1 MVAKIKSGRS
11 LIGALNYNEVKV
23 LNGKAEL
30 ISANGYFK
38 DMEDLNFNDKLLRL
52 TDLAQRNDRTKV
64 NAVHISL
71 NFAIKENLEA
81 PLLNQIVDDYMQLIG
96 FSAQPYLTYQHSDA
110 GHPHVHIVTTNI
122 QPSGE
127 RISLNL
133 LGKTKSSEARKA
145 IETKYGLVKAG
156 GETGQ
161 EQKQNGNL
169 SKVIYGK
176 TESKRAI
183 TNVVNEVVRSYKFT
197 SVSELN
203 AVLNQFN
210 IAADRGAKHSRMY
223 EKNGLV
229 YWITDDKGNKLGV
242 PIKASSIY
250 GKPTLNYLEGRFR
263 LNDVLRKP
271 IKEQIKN
278 TIDGIFLKP
287 VSKSE
292 FQKQLYDAGIHA
304 ILRHSNEGRLY
315 GVTFVDHRSKAVF
328 NGSDL
333 GKEYSANMLV
343 VRFTKETSIDNSKW
357 NKNSAPNGKMS
368 SEQPS
373 VNPNTSDNNNSL
385 IDALFKEENQDLA
398 AISRLQQRKRKK
410 KRKGQSL

>member
-11 LIGALNYNEVKV
+11 LIGALNYNEIKV
-23 LNGKAEL
+23 RNGKAEL

-38 DMEDLNFNDKLLRL
+38 DYEDLSFNDKLLRL

-71 NFAIKENLEA
+71 NFAINENLEA
-81 PLLNQIVDDYMQLIG
+81 PLLNQIIDDYMQQIG
-96 FSAQPYLTYQHSDA
+96 FSTQPYLTYQHSDA

-169 SKVIYGK
+169 SKVIYGR

-210 IAADRGAKHSRMY
+210 IAADRGAKDSRMY

-250 GKPTLNYLEGRFR
+250 GKPTLNNLEGRFR
-263 LNDVLRKP
+263 LNDLLRKP

-278 TIDGIFLKP
+278 TIDDILSTP

-292 FQKQLYDAGIHA
+292 FQKQLYDAGIHSV
-304 ILRHSNEGRLY
+304 LRHSNEGRLY
-315 GVTFVDHRSKAVF
+315 GVTFVDHRSKTVF

-333 GKEYSANMLV
+333 GKEYSANMLA

-357 NKNSAPNGKMS
+357 NKNSAPNGKS

-373 VNPNTSDNNNSL
+373 VNPYTSDNNNSL
-385 IDALFKEENQDLA
+385 IAALFKEEHQDLA
-398 AISRLQQRKRKK
+398 AIGRLQQRKRKK
-410 KRKGQSL
+410 KRKGHSL

>member
-11 LIGALNYNEVKV
+11 LIGALNYNEIKV
-23 LNGKAEL
+23 RNGKAEL

-38 DMEDLNFNDKLLRL
+38 DLEDLSFNDKLLRL

-71 NFAIKENLEA
+71 NFAIKENLET
-81 PLLNQIVDDYMQLIG
+81 PLLNQIVDDYMQQIG

-133 LGKTKSSEARKA
+133 LGKTKSSDARKA
-145 IETKYGLVKAG
+145 IEIKYGLIKAG
-156 GETGQ
+156 GESGQ
-161 EQKQNGNL
+161 EQAQGRNL
-169 SKVIYGK
+169 NKVIYGK

-197 SVSELN
+197 SISELN
-203 AVLNQFN
+203 AILNQFN
-210 IAADRGAKHSRMY
+210 ITADRGAKDSRMY

-229 YWITDDKGNKLGV
+229 YWITDERGNKLGV

-250 GKPTLNYLEGRFR
+250 GKPTLNNLEGPFR

-278 TIDGIFLKP
+278 TIDGIFLQP

-292 FQKQLYDAGIHA
+292 FQKQLYDAGIHT

-315 GVTFVDHRSKAVF
+315 GVTFVDHRSKTVF

-333 GKEYSANMLV
+333 GKEYSANMLSI
-343 VRFTKETSIDNSKW
+343 RFAKEAITDNSKW
-357 NKNSAPNGKMS
+357 NKNSAPNGKIRY
-368 SEQPS
+368 EQPS
-373 VNPNTSDNNNSL
+373 VNFNASDNNNSL
-385 IDALFKEENQDLA
+385 IDALFKEEHQDLA
-398 AISRLQQRKRKK
+398 AIDRLQQRKRKK
-410 KRKGQSL
+410 KRKGHSL